1 MLKFLIA
8 DDEKYVR
15 DSLRDVIKSAFNDKK
30 KEQFEI
36 SEARNGR
43 EAIEIAERLRPDII
57 IIDIKMPGIDGLKAV
72 QEIRNFLP
80 YAYFIILTAY
90 DYFDFA
96 VEAVRNNVRDY
107 ILKPFDRIELCEKI
121 IEAVDEIQHEKE
133 KRKREIENQ
142 EKIYNLIPVMENE
155 LSYSIINDMLEVID
169 VKMYMEYLNMDFT
182 NAFCMVIELIKKRND
197 NDTASFSEE
206 LKIQIGEHIK
216 VFLNQRYKAI
226 GSYRFTKNLIYFI
239 EMPLP
244 NPKGE
249 DEAKTN
255 IVNLALDVKMEVKRF
270 FAIPTKIGL
279 GRCYDGIDRMYE
291 SYQEACRALKYP
303 MENTNIVHYDD
314 IEHSMEYNPDDK
326 LKNNYGEKFALFNEV
341 KQYIT
346 DNLKEDINL
355 KDTAS
360 RFNLSPYYFSRTFK
374 KVFGYN
380 FSDYLNLI
388 RIDEAKKLLKDN
400 SLSVKEI
407 CYLVGYSDPNYFSK
421 VFKKYEGV
429 TPTEYRDK
437 LQ

>member
-15 DSLRDVIKSAFNDKK
+15 DSLRDVIESAFNEKN
-30 KEQFEI
+30 EQFEI

-72 QEIRNFLP
+72 REIRGFLP

-107 ILKPFDRIELCEKI
+107 ILKPFDRVELCDKI
-121 IEAVDEIQHEKE
+121 IEAVEEIQHEKE

-182 NAFCMVIELIKKRND
+182 NAFCMVIELNKKTND
-197 NDTASFSEE
+197 NDTAGFSEE
-206 LKIQIGEHIK
+206 LKIQIGEHIQ

-239 EMPLP
+239 EMPLS
-244 NPKGE
+244 NPEVE
-249 DEAKTN
+249 DETKAN
-255 IVNLALDVKMEVKRF
+255 IINLALDVRMEVKKF
-270 FAIPTKIGL
+270 FAISIKIGL
-279 GRCYDGIDRMYE
+279 GRCYDGIDQMYE
-291 SYQEACRALKYP
+291 SYQEAYRALKYP
-303 MENTNIVHYDD
+303 MENTNIVHYED
-314 IEHSMEYNPDDK
+314 IEHFMEYNLDDK
-326 LKNNYGEKFALFNEV
+326 LKNNYGEKFALFKAV
-341 KQYIT
+341 KQYLT

-360 RFNLSPYYFSRTFK
+360 KFNLSPYYFSRTFK

-437 LQ
+437 LH

>member
-15 DSLRDVIKSAFNDKK
+15 DSLRDIIKSAFKEK
-30 KEQFEI
+30 EKEQFEI

-107 ILKPFDRIELCEKI
+107 ILKPFDRVELREKI
-121 IEAVDEIQHEKE
+121 IEAVEEIQHEKE
-133 KRKREIENQ
+133 KRKKEIENQ
-142 EKIYNLIPVMENE
+142 EKIYNLLPVMENE

-169 VKMYMEYLNMDFT
+169 VKMYMEYLNVDFT
-182 NAFCMVIELIKKRND
+182 NAFCMVIELEKKS
-197 NDTASFSEE
+197 NDTDGYPEE
-206 LKIQIGEHIK
+206 LRIQIGEHIK
-216 VFLNQRYKAI
+216 IFLNQRCKTI

-239 EMPLP
+239 EMAFS
-244 NPKGE
+244 NPKDWNE
-249 DEAKTN
+249 TKLKV
-255 IVNLALDVKMEVKRF
+255 INLALDVQMEVKKF
-270 FAIPTKIGL
+270 FGLQIKIGL
-279 GRCYDGIDRMYE
+279 GKCYDGIDKMYQ
-291 SYQEACRALKYP
+291 SYQEAYRALKYP
-303 MENTNIVHYDD
+303 LQNTSIVHYED
-314 IEHSMEYNPDDK
+314 IEHFMEYNQNEK
-326 LKNNYGEKFALFNEV
+326 LKSNYGEKFALFKMV
-341 KQYIT
+341 KQYIS
-346 DNLKEDINL
+346 DNLKENINL
-355 KDTAS
+355 KDTAAK
-360 RFNLSPYYFSRTFK
+360 FNLSPYYFSRTFK
-374 KVFGYN
+374 KVFGCN
-380 FSDYLNLI
+380 FSEYLNLV

-407 CYLVGYSDPNYFSK
+407 CYMVGYSDPNYFSK

-429 TPTEYRDK
+429 TPTEYREK
-437 LQ
+437 I

>member
-15 DSLRDVIKSAFNDKK
+15 DSLRDIIKSAFKEK
-30 KEQFEI
+30 GKEQFEI

-107 ILKPFDRIELCEKI
+107 ILKPFDRVELREKI
-121 IEAVDEIQHEKE
+121 IEAVEEIQHEKE
-133 KRKREIENQ
+133 KRKKEIENQ
-142 EKIYNLIPVMENE
+142 EKIYNLLPVMENE

-169 VKMYMEYLNMDFT
+169 VKMYMEYLNVDFT
-182 NAFCMVIELIKKRND
+182 NAFCMVIELEKKS
-197 NDTASFSEE
+197 NDTDGYPEE
-206 LKIQIGEHIK
+206 LRIQIGEHIK
-216 VFLNQRYKAI
+216 IFLNQRCKTI

-239 EMPLP
+239 EMAFS
-244 NPKGE
+244 NPKDWNE
-249 DEAKTN
+249 TKLKV
-255 IVNLALDVKMEVKRF
+255 INLALDVQMEVKKF
-270 FAIPTKIGL
+270 FGLQIKIGL
-279 GRCYDGIDRMYE
+279 GKCYDGIDKMYQ
-291 SYQEACRALKYP
+291 SYQEAYRALKYP
-303 MENTNIVHYDD
+303 LQNTSIVHYED
-314 IEHSMEYNPDDK
+314 IEHFMEYNQNEK
-326 LKNNYGEKFALFNEV
+326 LKSNYGEEFALFKMV
-341 KQYIT
+341 KQYIS
-346 DNLKEDINL
+346 DNLKENINL
-355 KDTAS
+355 KDTAAK
-360 RFNLSPYYFSRTFK
+360 FNLSPYYFSRTFK
-374 KVFGYN
+374 KVFGCN
-380 FSDYLNLI
+380 FSEYLNLV

-407 CYLVGYSDPNYFSK
+407 CYMVGYSDPNYFSK

-429 TPTEYRDK
+429 TPTEYREK
-437 LQ
+437 I